1 MNFINSKQDKH
12 LTQIVNILSMY
23 QTLLI
28 TQIEKLYPEL
38 SKEKLLLLIR
48 RLEKSGRLIYIEET
62 GLLKYSKDSEF
73 NLSLIKSFWILL
85 DFRSEMTY
93 HTISD
98 FPVILTFYTP
108 DHAYDIVHI
117 QRGNE
122 VLISHALSSWCKE
135 DAHRLVIIDFPEQI
149 PLLQFPGIAAYCT
162 VNFEGEVNYYKKQG
176 VNDS

>member
-62 GLLKYSKDSEF
+62 DLFSSEDLGVAQDKWGYAF
-73 NLSLIKSFWILL
+73 GFVL
-85 DFRSEMTY
+85 Y
-93 HTISD
+93 HG
-98 FPVILTFYTP
+98 F
-108 DHAYDIVHI
+108 
-117 QRGNE
+117 
-122 VLISHALSSWCKE
+122 
-135 DAHRLVIIDFPEQI
+135 
-149 PLLQFPGIAAYCT
+149 
-162 VNFEGEVNYYKKQG
+162 
-176 VNDS
+176 